1 MKLFKLNFIALLLV
15 TLSSFTFAQT
25 SENTASIRGTIIDS
39 SNNQAIAFAT
49 ISLKIEGVSTL
60 RSTLTKE
67 DGSFV
72 LEKLPYGKHQLSILS
87 VGYNKKHIE
96 VEVDGNN
103 SNLHLNSIVISQE
116 EKTLKE
122 VTVSTEKNLVKQEA
136 DRISYDVQ
144 SDPESKYQ
152 TALDMLRKVP
162 LVTVDA
168 DDNIQVKGSSNFKVL
183 INGRNSSL
191 VARSPKDVFRAMPA
205 SSIVK
210 IEVITNPPSKYD
222 ADGLA
227 GIINVITTQKLESG
241 YNASISTRYNFIWGP
256 GVNANLTLKQNKFAV
271 SAYYGMGSNT
281 MPSTSWSNY
290 RKSLVQNNQ
299 LNQDG
304 MSTNAWTWNYLQT
317 EMSYEF
323 DTLNLLTAEIGWNP
337 GNSKFTRT
345 QNNSLYNAAF
355 ELDQQFNL
363 LDVNRSTWNSLDLGL
378 NYQKG
383 FKKNKSQ
390 LLTLSYK
397 YSPNVNTNFNDV
409 TLVNSFNYQ
418 FIPFLQ
424 DNKSGSIEQTYQIDY
439 VHPLNK
445 KIDFETGLKA
455 ITRNN
460 FSEYEF
466 KYFDQNLNDY
476 KLDSIQSNKFDY
488 QQNVYS
494 FYNSY
499 NIKFEKWSLRAGVRL
514 ERTVVDARFE
524 SNLTSVEQDYTNFIP
539 SISIQ
544 KKLKNMS
551 SINIGYNQRIE
562 RPNIWQLNPFVAQND
577 PRFISYGNPNLDA
590 VLTNNFELGY
600 STFKKG
606 SINLGLNYSFAN
618 NTIQD
623 ITRLGTDTISR
634 TTFENIGNDKR
645 IGLNGNVN
653 MPVNKKLNISANS
666 QLSYLWIEGASNG
679 ITFKNSGLQGN
690 IHSYISYTLP
700 QEYRLRVSL
709 GYNSPQ
715 IQLQGQSNEF
725 IFSSISVTKEFFNK
739 NLILTAQISNPF
751 EKFRSWEFDQR
762 TAEFETSSRYQN
774 FYRHYGFSLTYK
786 FGKLQGGV
794 KKNNRSIQND
804 DTQQKSGGQ
813 QGG

>member
-1 MKLFKLNFIALLLV
+1 MKLLRLNLIILLL
-15 TLSSFTFAQT
+15 TFSSFTYAQL
-25 SENTASIRGTIIDS
+25 SDRTASVRGYIVDS
-39 SNNQAIAFAT
+39 INNQSIPFAT
-49 ISLKIEGVSTL
+49 ISIKLEGQSNL
-60 RSTLTKE
+60 RSALSKE
-67 DGSFV
+67 DGSF
-72 LEKLPYGKHQLSILS
+72 LIEKLPYGIHKLNILS
-87 VGYNKKHIE
+87 VGYNKKSISL
-96 VEVDGNN
+96 VID
-103 SNLHLNSIVISQE
+103 SNEINLQNIALAKE
-116 EKTLKE
+116 EKLLKE

-136 DRISYDVQ
+136 DRIAYDVQ

-256 GVNANLTLKQNKFAV
+256 GVNANLTLKQNKFAI
-271 SAYYGMGSNT
+271 SSYYGMGKGS
-281 MPSTSWSNY
+281 MPGMNWSNY
-290 RKSLVQNNQ
+290 RKSLLQNNL
-299 LNQDG
+299 LNQEGKSVND
-304 MSTNAWTWNYLQT
+304 WTWNYLQT

-337 GNSKFTRT
+337 GNSNFNRT
-345 QNNSLYNAAF
+345 QNNSLYNSAN
-355 ELDQQFNL
+355 EIDQYFNL
-363 LDVNRSTWNSLDLGL
+363 TDVNKSTWNSLDLGL

-397 YSPNVNTNFNDV
+397 YSPSVNTNFSDV
-409 TLVNSFNYQ
+409 SLNSAFNYQ
-418 FIPFLQ
+418 FVPFKQ
-424 DNKSGSIEQTYQIDY
+424 DNRSGSIEQTSQIDY
-439 VHPLNK
+439 VHPLGK
-445 KIDFETGLKA
+445 KLDFETGVKA
-455 ITRNN
+455 IMRDN

-466 KYFDQNLNDY
+466 KYLDPLTNDY
-476 KLDSIQSNKFDY
+476 KIDAAQTNKFNY

-499 NIKFEKWSLRAGVRL
+499 NLKFEKWSLRAGIRI
-514 ERTVVDARFE
+514 ERTTVDASFE
-524 SNLTSVEQDYTNFIP
+524 SNATKVKQNYANVIPAISVQR
-539 SISIQ
+539 
-544 KKLKNMS
+544 KLKDMS
-551 SINIGYNQRIE
+551 SINIGYTQRIE
-562 RPNIWQLNPFVAQND
+562 RPNIWQLNPFVSQND
-577 PRFISYGNPNLDA
+577 PRFISFGNPNLNA

-606 SINLGLNYSFAN
+606 SFNVGLNYSFAD
-618 NTIQD
+618 NTIQN

-634 TTFENIGNDKR
+634 TSYENIGNDKR
-645 IGLNGNVN
+645 LGLTGNMN
-653 MPVNKKLNISANS
+653 LPVNKKFNISANS
-666 QLSYLWIEGASNG
+666 QLSYLWLEGATNG
-679 ITFKNSGLQGN
+679 INLKNSGLQGN
-690 IHSYISYTLP
+690 IHAFLSYTLP
-700 QEYRLRVSL
+700 KEYRLRVSL

-715 IQLQGQSNEF
+715 IQLQGQSNNF
-725 IFSSISVTKEFFNK
+725 IYSSLSLTKEFFNK
-739 NLILTAQISNPF
+739 NLMLTAQVSNPF
-751 EKFRSWEFDQR
+751 DKYRAWEFNQK
-762 TAEFETSSRYQN
+762 TTEFETASKYQN
-774 FYRHYGFSLTYK
+774 FYRHYGFSITYK

-794 KKNNRSIQND
+794 KKNSRSIQND
-804 DTQQKSGGQ
+804 DTQQKSSGQ